1 MRQTEHKIYRI
12 MVMSGDRHACKWFD
26 ATQGGGGGPSYE
38 RFSTGFLLLSL
49 INGGSGWPFGAR
61 LLRATGGRV
70 RPSTFK
76 ATVPIP
82 ALLPGAEVFII
93 TSADFLGAWG

>member
-1 MRQTEHKIYRI
+1 M
-12 MVMSGDRHACKWFD
+12 
-26 ATQGGGGGPSYE
+26 
-38 RFSTGFLLLSL
+38 
-49 INGGSGWPFGAR
+49 
-61 LLRATGGRV
+61 

-93 TSADFLGAWG
+93 TSADFLGVWAQGVEWVGTLL

>member
-26 ATQGGGGGPSYE
+26 ATQGGGGGGGPSYE

-49 INGGSGWPFGAR
+49 INGGVAGR
-61 LLRATGGRV
+61 L
-70 RPSTFK
+70 
-76 ATVPIP
+76 VP
-82 ALLPGAEVFII
+82 G
-93 TSADFLGAWG
+93 FLGQREAG